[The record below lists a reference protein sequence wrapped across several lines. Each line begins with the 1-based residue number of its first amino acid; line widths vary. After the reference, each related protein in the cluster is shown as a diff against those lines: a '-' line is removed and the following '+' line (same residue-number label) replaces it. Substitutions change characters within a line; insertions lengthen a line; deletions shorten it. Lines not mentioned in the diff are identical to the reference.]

1 MMATIL
7 SPTDQRV
14 IITGVSWQTYERLLA
29 DFGDSHAARMS
40 FDQGALEIM
49 ASSFAHERPL
59 QLMVQII
66 EIVAELRD
74 VDMISSGSTTF
85 KREDLERGLEP
96 DASFYIQHAGDVRAH
111 EVLDL

>member
-40 FDQGALEIM
+40 FDQGALEIT

-66 EIVAELRD
+66 EIVAEVRD
-74 VDMISSGSTTF
+74 VDMISSGVNDLQARGS
-85 KREDLERGLEP
+85 REGIG
-96 DASFYIQHAGDVRAH
+96 AGYI
-111 EVLDL
+111 VLHSACWGCARS